1 MEYIFIE
8 TKRKGGINM
17 AVVSTKVASALKLTM
32 KVGVDINGKDKFA
45 TKRLSNLKV
54 AALDADIFAVGQ
66 AISNIKTYPLFG
78 LDRED
83 QFSLVN
89 E

>member
-1 MEYIFIE
+1 
-8 TKRKGGINM
+8 M

-32 KVGVDINGKDKFA
+32 KVGVDENGKDKFA
-45 TKRLSNLKV
+45 TKTLSNIKV
-54 AALDADIFAVGQ
+54 TAVDEDIFAVGA

-78 LDRED
+78 IDRED
-83 QFSLVN
+83 VYSLVM

>member
-1 MEYIFIE
+1 
-8 TKRKGGINM
+8 M

-32 KVGVDINGKDKFA
+32 KTGVDKSGKDQFV
-45 TKRLSNLKV
+45 TKTLSNLKV
-54 AALDADIFAVGQ
+54 TAVNEDIFAVGE

-83 QFSLVN
+83 QFSLVR